1 MQCLQCGKKLSLLRK
16 LSDGKF
22 CSDAH
27 REAYHRQQ
35 DHLALAR
42 LIESQTGKAP
52 AKIKAP
58 ARKARGK
65 SEAIPAFAPMLPQ
78 AAVWARWSRLACPQ
92 LAPESPRARLHLP
105 ESGLRPAVRGF
116 PSFSAAEWPPAVRLL
131 FNALD
136 TGSDYELPAAPPFLG
151 PAAAVD
157 PLAETAEVGVPPVQ
171 PLRVA
176 AVPPVRARGGG
187 VPGKGSP
194 RLLERRKMVVIV
206 PKSGLEPR
214 RGWSLPA
221 KPARVTW
228 EVGPIA
234 AGRKTCVYGPAQG
247 ADGGAVSP
255 ALCAVLAPPAW
266 LQPESPA
273 RAAEGPSPRSEAPPV
288 CVDLVRLPAPL
299 PLLARESSHQE
310 FSAGPEFPGAAPAAA
325 LPQQHSE
332 PALCQLRIQPA
343 LPHHDARI
351 QPGEPT
357 RCRDLSLEWL
367 PVKPVSQWPDI
378 RLAPVTERP
387 GWPLFAGRTPEAVSA
402 AAGQVKVYRSEPA
415 PVEEQIEPALVPVLA
430 AHLALRQLRPC
441 WRLVRL
447 PALAPVLTPA
457 VACGT
462 TAWIRSGAGAAI
474 PPARLDLQPPEP
486 PEVLRR
492 PEPEEATAAGLRAL
506 EEAVSRPP
514 LSLGGEQL
522 PPEQA
527 ALPLSPSGQAGEAA
541 APLPPQAP
549 PMEGGQDPEL
559 GLIPPPCRRLPIMPV
574 RPKDCPATLA
584 APDGATVCACWPSLD
599 DPHPALPGM
608 RLQLD
613 HADGSGPRREAA
625 QRARRRKAA
634 QAPRKRFWAHAPS
647 DLKWIAVALPLLLIV
662 VVYSFRTGTPNNPS
676 GEPAVTSAVPAPQ
689 AAAPGAPAVKVNA
702 LQRFIMRRAGVRL
715 FDDFRA
721 GLASWQGREGWAKT
735 WRYGDATFVEPGELA
750 LLSPSI
756 GLSDYTLTFL
766 GQIERRSLN
775 WVFRATDTANYYSM
789 RIVVTR
795 GGPLPE
801 AMVVRS
807 VTINGRE
814 RDVKSLPIPFPV
826 KADTLYLVR
835 MEVRGQDFTTY
846 IQDQLVDHFSDARL
860 RSGGVGFYSPR
871 GDRALLR
878 WVEVSHQYDYLGR
891 LCALLSP
898 YSVQS
903 LAGD

>member
-1 MQCLQCGKKLSLLRK
+1 MQCLHCGKKLSLLRK

-52 AKIKAP
+52 AKIKDS
-58 ARKARGK
+58 ARKARGR
-65 SEAIPAFAPMLPQ
+65 SEAIPAFAPLLPQ
-78 AAVWARWSRLACPQ
+78 AAVWARWSRLACPR
-92 LAPESPRARLHLP
+92 LVPESPRARLHLP

-116 PSFSAAEWPPAVRLL
+116 PSFSAAEWPPAVQPLSRPM
-131 FNALD
+131 D
-136 TGSDYELPAAPPFLG
+136 ICPDYELPTATPFLG
-151 PAAAVD
+151 PAASVCLPAGA
-157 PLAETAEVGVPPVQ
+157 AEAGVPPVQ

-176 AVPPVRARGGG
+176 VVQPVRARGGTG
-187 VPGKGSP
+187 LGKASP

-221 KPARVTW
+221 KPAGLTW

-234 AGRKTCVYGPAQG
+234 VERKACAYGPAEG
-247 ADGGAVSP
+247 ANEGAVSP
-255 ALCAVLAPPAW
+255 ALCAVLDPPAW
-266 LQPESPA
+266 LQPESPT
-273 RAAEGPSPRSEAPPV
+273 AAAKGPRPETDAPPV
-288 CVDLVRLPAPL
+288 CMDLVGLPVPQPLWDRGSAP
-299 PLLARESSHQE
+299 QE
-310 FSAGPEFPGAAPAAA
+310 FSAGPELPETAPAAV
-325 LPQQHSE
+325 LPQHQSG
-332 PALCQLRIQPA
+332 PAPRQLKIQPV
-343 LPHHDARI
+343 LPDSDACI

-357 RCRDLSLEWL
+357 CRRELSLTWL
-367 PVKPVSQWPDI
+367 LAEPASQWPDI
-378 RLAPVTERP
+378 RPAAVTERP
-387 GWPLFAGRTPEAVSA
+387 GWPLFAGRVSEAVSG
-402 AAGQVKVYRSEPA
+402 AAGQVEVHCWEPA
-415 PVEEQIEPALVPVLA
+415 PVEGQIETALVPVLA
-430 AHLALRQLRPC
+430 ARSAPRQLRPC
-441 WRLVRL
+441 WHMVPL
-447 PALAPVLTPA
+447 AGLAPA
-457 VACGT
+457 QAHAAACGSMS
-462 TAWIRSGAGAAI
+462 WIRSEAAAVM
-474 PPARLDLQPPEP
+474 PAARLDLQPPEP
-486 PEVLRR
+486 PEELRR
-492 PEPEEATAAGLRAL
+492 PEPEDAVAAGLRAL
-506 EEAVSRPP
+506 EEAASQPP
-514 LSLGGEQL
+514 LILGGQEL
-522 PPEQA
+522 PPEQT
-527 ALPLSPSGQAGEAA
+527 ALPVESAGETGEAE
-541 APLPPQAP
+541 LPVPMQTV
-549 PMEGGQDPEL
+549 PMEGGQDPEP
-559 GLIPPPCRRLPIMPV
+559 GVIPPPCRRLPMMPV
-574 RPKDCPATLA
+574 RPKDCAATLA
-584 APDGATVCACWPSLD
+584 APDGATLCACWPSLD
-599 DPHPALPGM
+599 DPHPAFPVM

-662 VVYSFRTGTPNNPS
+662 VVYSFRTSTPNNPS

-689 AAAPGAPAVKVNA
+689 TAAHEAPAVKVNA

-715 FDDFRA
+715 FDDFRS

-775 WVFRATDTANYYSM
+775 WVFRAKDTANYYSM

-807 VTINGRE
+807 VTINGRA

-860 RSGGVGFYSPR
+860 GSGGVGFYSPR

-898 YSVQS
+898 YGVQN